1 MIWIVYVI
9 SSLAGLSLLGPP
21 PIWSGVDSRV
31 NNGHYRPSPVE
42 YRTWTSSPR
51 IDPKG
56 NCTFTVFPLV
66 TREKLTRLR
75 INGQEQLLDWSW
87 SWEAEVPAGNH
98 GSGMRVEYVEAV
110 GGQVV
115 ADHEI
120 TASCPWRGDK

>member
-51 IDPKG
+51 IDAKG
-56 NCTFTVFPLV
+56 NCTFTVFALV
-66 TREKLTRLR
+66 TR
-75 INGQEQLLDWSW
+75 LDWSW